1 MLHTDRLPNTLRSNT
16 SDLLFS
22 VLENT
27 EVGVVVV
34 DSAGHAIYMNPSARS
49 LLESGAGQIP
59 EWASQHL
66 DPMLEQVRASG
77 GQVVERW
84 TQSDLVLRVRARPL
98 DSTSGATVLEITVAH
113 AAGSRQ
119 IEELLSRS
127 LQLSQTD
134 AKLLSLLWRGLSNEE
149 IAQSLGVR
157 VGTVKSRLFRLYQKL
172 GVKRRPAAVLR
183 AAEVLAT

>member
-1 MLHTDRLPNTLRSNT
+1 MLHTDRLPNPLRSNT

-34 DSAGHAIYMNPSARS
+34 DAAGHAIYMNSSARS
-49 LLESGAGQIP
+49 LLESEAGQIP
-59 EWASQHL
+59 ERASEDL
-66 DPMLEQVRASG
+66 RPMLEHVRATG
-77 GQVVERW
+77 EQVVERW
-84 TQSDLVLRVRARPL
+84 AQTDLVLRVRARPL
-98 DSTSGATVLEITVAH
+98 DRTSDLTVLELTVAH
-113 AAGSRQ
+113 AAGSRHVV
-119 IEELLSRS
+119 ELLARS
-127 LQLSQTD
+127 LQLSLPD

-149 IAQSLGVR
+149 IAQSLTVR